1 MKLTCTLALCL
12 VAAPAL
18 AQTAAHRASPAH
30 RSTVTGACITLPE
43 MSPKIPALPAGSP
56 CAKALY
62 SVTTMPPARLENVS
76 PMEGPALQETLG
88 LESSSFTLGYVDT
101 KVGTGELAPPHKW
114 YTIDYTGYL
123 VDGTKFD
130 SSVGKT
136 PISIPY
142 GDHRVILGWDT
153 GFAGMHVGGKRRLFI
168 PFQLAYGA
176 QGRDKI
182 PPRAEL
188 VFDVE
193 LLKISDSD
201 PTPKPATAPVPPPA
215 SNPINTPPAAQAKP
229 ATPSPVP
236 PAAATPPSAAQT
248 TPKPQQ

>member
-12 VAAPAL
+12 IAAPAL
-18 AQTAAHRASPAH
+18 AQTAAHRAIPARH
-30 RSTVTGACITLPE
+30 TAITGACITLPE
-43 MSPKIPALPAGSP
+43 MSPKIPALTAGSACP
-56 CAKALY
+56 KALY
-62 SVTTMPPARLENVS
+62 TVTTMPPARLENVS
-76 PMEGPALQETLG
+76 SLEGPALQETLG
-88 LESSSFTLGYVDT
+88 LESSSFTLAYIDT

-193 LLKISDSD
+193 LLKISDTD
-201 PTPKPATAPVPPPA
+201 PTPKPVTPPVPPPT
-215 SNPINTPPAAQAKP
+215 SNPINTPPAAMAKP
-229 ATPSPVP
+229 STPPPVP
-236 PAAATPPSAAQT
+236 TASTPPPVGQT